1 MLEKGKRGE
10 GVRRAKTIRCNLR
23 EQIVISPHSRK
34 RSQKLV
40 LVAVRKVDKKG
51 WVWVNWLGSSIQV
64 WTFSEV
70 SGGDDHEH
78 RKVSGARG
86 SVTPRMPIV
95 VTEMG
100 SWGPV
105 TALVE
110 MVRLVWLF
118 TFIYFC
124 VCEWVSVR
132 LGGYPSHQ
140 RTPCSS

>member
-1 MLEKGKRGE
+1 M
-10 GVRRAKTIRCNLR
+10 
-23 EQIVISPHSRK
+23 
-34 RSQKLV
+34 
-40 LVAVRKVDKKG
+40 
-51 WVWVNWLGSSIQV
+51 
-64 WTFSEV
+64 

-110 MVRLVWLF
+110 TIRLVWLF

-132 LGGYPSHQ
+132 LGVGGVPISSENTLLKLIFSFYCGSQGSNSHG
-140 RTPCSS
+140 